1 MDLISPAREPDDAR
15 NFTHKLL
22 LEWDGLWGIFKW
34 LPENAWL
41 RNVELYT
48 TLQYTATGLPD
59 AGDIVPEGE
68 REWLDDASGWVYQT
82 GLSMPLAPL
91 VPKQ

>member
-1 MDLISPAREPDDAR
+1 V
-15 NFTHKLL
+15 
-22 LEWDGLWGIFKW
+22 IFNW
-34 LPENAWL
+34 LPEDTWL

-59 AGDIVPEGE
+59 AGDVVPDGE

-82 GLSMPLAPL
+82 GLSIPLAPL
-91 VPKQ
+91 VPKP